1 MAKILLTEDDESV
14 RSFVARALE
23 MDGHTVTT
31 AEDGEDGYDRLIEH
45 EGEFDLMLTDIKM
58 PFMDGIEL
66 SRLAASHYPE
76 LKILMMTGYADQR
89 ERAGGLD
96 QIVIDVVEKPFSLAQ
111 IRAAVIR
118 AIEGQHPAELQKAS

>member
-1 MAKILLTEDDESV
+1 MAKILLIEDDEAV

-23 MDGHTVTT
+23 MDGHSVTT
-31 AEDGEDGYDRLIEH
+31 AEDGEDGYDRLIEN

-66 SRLAASHYPE
+66 TRLAASHYPD

-89 ERAGGLD
+89 ERADGLEK
-96 QIVIDVVEKPFSLAQ
+96 IVIDVVEKPFTLAQ
-111 IRAAVIR
+111 IRKAVIS
-118 AIEGQHPAELQKAS
+118 ALEGNHPIALRQAS